1 MKIIGTNLD
10 DDLSGTPDIDSII
23 GRDGNDIIHA
33 GAGDDGLKGD
43 NGDDKLFG
51 EDGNDTFV
59 GGSGKDLFDGG
70 SGIDTVNYGG
80 ELGVSVDLS
89 NSFALGASSG
99 FDTMVSIENV
109 IGSLNDDVIKGNSG
123 NNVLKGLAG
132 NDVLQGSFGAD
143 QMTGGTGANTFKFTT
158 ASDSKPGADHDVI
171 TDFVVGT
178 DKFDVH
184 GIDAVAGAI
193 NGEQDFTFIGGSPFA
208 NPGELRV
215 EITSDGN
222 TLVQGSTD
230 FDTAPEFEV
239 LLTGSLN
246 AISAKDFIL

>member
-23 GRDGNDIIHA
+23 GRDGNDRIHA

-51 EDGNDTFV
+51 EDGNYGFV

-143 QMTGGTGANTFKFTT
+143 QMTGGKTGVTNTFKFTT
-158 ASDSKPGADHDVI
+158 AHPDSKPGADHDVI

-178 DKFDVH
+178 DKFLDVH

-208 NPGELRV
+208 NPGELVSR
-215 EITSDGN
+215 
-222 TLVQGSTD
+222 
-230 FDTAPEFEV
+230 
-239 LLTGSLN
+239 
-246 AISAKDFIL
+246 